1 MASSGWFKIPYVYTP
16 PHSYTA
22 LSRDSDLFNKTHSSA
37 LIDTIN
43 SRSHYEII
51 STLYLWMVFGAPCNL
66 KQYESKELDGKMRIL
81 NPHKF
86 VVLETFNAQPKN
98 VHEIG
103 GGEPC

>member
-1 MASSGWFKIPYVYTP
+1 
-16 PHSYTA
+16 
-22 LSRDSDLFNKTHSSA
+22 
-37 LIDTIN
+37 
-43 SRSHYEII
+43 
-51 STLYLWMVFGAPCNL
+51 MVFGAPCNL
-66 KQYESKELDGKMRIL
+66 KQFGYESKEPDGKMRIL